1 MKTKLIAC
9 GCVALQLLV
18 AGCHSKAPP
27 HATAADVETAR
38 RDAEREVAQ
47 ARAEASKDV
56 KSVSK
61 IAGSSGRDIAYA
73 KATGAFDVAM
83 ARAEGD
89 HKIATEKCLAL
100 EASLQ
105 PACTAQADRD
115 FDTAKNAA
123 KAARLARRQ

>member
-1 MKTKLIAC
+1 MNVRFIAA
-9 GCVALQLLV
+9 GCVAIQLLI
-18 AGCHSKAPP
+18 AGCHSKEPP
-27 HATAADVETAR
+27 HATSEDIESAKREAD
-38 RDAEREVAQ
+38 REIAQ

-61 IAGSSGRDIAYA
+61 IAGASGRDIAYA

-83 ARAEGD
+83 AKAEGD
-89 HKIATEKCLAL
+89 HKIATEKCLTLAAP
-100 EASLQ
+100 EQ

-115 FDTAKNAA
+115 FDAAKDAA